1 MGEVT
6 IVFDLRGKLNDDLKR
21 SGMNSEKRND
31 FHPISSF
38 EVEVMLI
45 LMHPSLQSSCTS

>member
-21 SGMNSEKRND
+21 SGMNSEKRNN
-31 FHPISSF
+31 FHSISSLK
-38 EVEVMLI
+38 VEVMLMLI
-45 LMHPSLQSSCTS
+45 HSSLQSSCTS